1 MAPKQ
6 ESRQLEAKIDSTALY
21 REESF
26 TDRKVGSIRR
36 LIPVTADGSPDG
48 ARRVLYVGHTQILT
62 TMGTLPLSFEIDAKS
77 LSEAIERFPAAA
89 NLAFEQTIREYEELR
104 RQAASSIVIPER
116 GAGGFGPG
124 GLPGGGKIQ
133 IP

>member
-6 ESRQLEAKIDSTALY
+6 ENRQLEARIDTAALY

-36 LIPVTADGSPDG
+36 LIPIRVDGSPDT
-48 ARRVLYVGHTQILT
+48 ARPVLYVGHTQILT
-62 TMGTLPLSFEIDAKS
+62 SMGTLPLSFEIDATS

-89 NLAFEQTIREYEELR
+89 NLAFERTVREYEEMR

-116 GAGGFGPG
+116 GTG